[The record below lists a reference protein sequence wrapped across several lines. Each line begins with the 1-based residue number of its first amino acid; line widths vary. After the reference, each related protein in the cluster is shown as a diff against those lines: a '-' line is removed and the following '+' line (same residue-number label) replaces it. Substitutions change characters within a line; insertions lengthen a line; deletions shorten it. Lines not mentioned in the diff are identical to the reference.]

1 MTMQEAVIKN
11 IDTDYSYQLA
21 KRMEQF
27 RSNEKLGYRP
37 AGSRAEFL
45 TGEMLKEEMQKLGLS
60 DVCKNAVT
68 VDGWEFKH
76 AELTFETKDGKKHTA
91 LLGAYQ
97 TNFVTDGEQEFS
109 LMYLGKG
116 TEADYEGTDVTGKL
130 VLVDINQRDEWWINY
145 PVYQAHLKGAAAV
158 IAVQCGGYGEVDAKA
173 LNAQDIAGPEDAPAF
188 SISREDAKLLRK
200 LLDGEKEITVRLD
213 ADSRVKRDCTTYNI
227 SGCIPGKHPERMVLL
242 SAHYDSYFSGF
253 QDDNTAIAMMFGIAK
268 TLIESG
274 FKPNNTI
281 VFCAMA
287 AEEWGVVDSNFDWS
301 TGAYEQIFTAHP
313 EWVGKVIADLN
324 FELPALAHG
333 TRARIRCCY
342 EYVHYI
348 KEYLDGLPEL
358 TKAYPEVT
366 SVTAPIET
374 WSDDFSM
381 AIAGI
386 PSMVNDFTGGSFME
400 THYHSQFDND
410 DFYDEAVYRLHHELF
425 ALLILALDETAVV
438 PLDFSPVLE
447 RVIAGGSRIV
457 TAAEEIL
464 SQTKKNQIGQE
475 QIATAAKKLI
485 QVTEEAQKKEKQSY
499 DQTAAINARYHMLLA
514 NGNMEEAEQHFVEN
528 RSREEKLLAKFK
540 QEQDCFVR
548 IDWYGEVFFPHEILW
563 KNIGLLQDTIDALE
577 QSDVDKALEKI
588 YQVDNNAYAF
598 MFDEYVY
605 RHFTDYV
612 FNQPKERLKWGYGRL
627 LEHEDLYHVVKCLL
641 KKRKE
646 ADTDYREELHYLK
659 ECYNKQTGRLLGTL
673 KEISQTIQEM
683 F

>member
-37 AGSRAEFL
+37 AGSKAEFL
-45 TGEMLKEEMQKLGLS
+45 TGEMLKDEMQKLGLS

-68 VDGWEFKH
+68 VDGWEFKN
-76 AELTFETKDGKKHTA
+76 AEFTFETKEGKRHTA

-97 TNFVTDGEQEFS
+97 TDFVTDGEQAFS

-116 TEADYEGTDVTGKL
+116 TEADYEGKDVTGKL

-188 SISREDAKLLRK
+188 SISREDAALLRE
-200 LLDGEKEITVRLD
+200 LLDGEKEATVWLK

-253 QDDNTAIAMMFGIAK
+253 QDDNTAVAMMFGIAK

-358 TKAYPEVT
+358 TKAYPEMT

-425 ALLILALDETAVV
+425 TLLILALDDTAVV
-438 PLDFSPVLE
+438 PLDFTPVLE
-447 RVIAGGSRIV
+447 RILAGGSEI
-457 TAAEEIL
+457 TAKVEE
-464 SQTKKNQIGQE
+464 TQE
-475 QIATAAKKLI
+475 QIAAITKKLI
-485 QVTEEAQKKEKQSY
+485 QVTEEAQEKAKQSY
-499 DQTAAINARYHMLLA
+499 EETAAINTRYHALLA
-514 NGNMEEAEQHFVEN
+514 EGNMQEAEQLFAEN
-528 RSREEKLLAKFK
+528 REREKQLLAKFK
-540 QEQDCFVR
+540 QEQDRFVR

-563 KNIGLLQDTIDALE
+563 KNIGLLQDAINALE

-659 ECYNKQTGRLLGTL
+659 ECHKKQTGRLIDTL
-673 KEISQTIQEM
+673 KETGQTIQEM

>member
-37 AGSRAEFL
+37 AGSKAEFL
-45 TGEMLKEEMQKLGLS
+45 TGEMLKDEMQKLGLS

-68 VDGWEFKH
+68 VDGWEFKN
-76 AELTFETKDGKKHTA
+76 AELTFETKEGKRHTT

-97 TNFVTDGEQEFS
+97 TDFVTDGEQAFS

-116 TEADYEGTDVTGKL
+116 TEADYEGKDVTGKL

-188 SISREDAKLLRK
+188 SISREDAALLRE
-200 LLDGEKEITVRLD
+200 LLDGEKEATVWLK

-253 QDDNTAIAMMFGIAK
+253 QDDNTAVAMMFGIAK

-358 TKAYPEVT
+358 TKAYPEMT

-410 DFYDEAVYRLHHELF
+410 DFYDEAVCRLHHELF

-514 NGNMEEAEQHFVEN
+514 NGNMEEAEQLFVEN
-528 RSREEKLLAKFK
+528 RSREAKLLAKFK

-659 ECYNKQTGRLLGTL
+659 ECHKKQTGRLIDTL
-673 KEISQTIQEM
+673 KETGQTIQEM

>member
-1 MTMQEAVIKN
+1 MENSSFQEALKN
-11 IDTDYSYQLA
+11 CLSCLKVEESYQLA
-21 KRMEQF
+21 RRMEK
-27 RSNEKLGYRP
+27 EKTNPILGYRT
-37 AGSRAEFL
+37 AGSLAERK
-45 TGEMLKEEMQKLGLS
+45 TGDMLVEEMKKAGLV
-60 DVCKNAVT
+60 DVHKDKIT
-68 VDGWEFKH
+68 VDAWEFKK
-76 AELTFETKDGKKHTA
+76 AVMRYQTKTGEKKEIQ
-91 LLGAYQ
+91 LGAYQ
-97 TNFVTDGEQEFS
+97 TDFKTDGFERFD
-109 LMYLGKG
+109 LVYLKKG
-116 TEADYEGTDVTGKL
+116 TAKDYENIDVKGKL
-130 VLVDINQRDEWWINY
+130 VLIEINQREEWWINY

-188 SISREDAKLLRK
+188 SISREDAALLRE
-200 LLDGEKEITVRLD
+200 LLDGEKEATVWLK

-253 QDDNTAIAMMFGIAK
+253 QDDNTAVAMMFGIAK

-358 TKAYPEVT
+358 TKAYPEMT

-438 PLDFSPVLE
+438 PLDFTPVLE
-447 RVIAGGSRIV
+447 RILAGGSEI
-457 TAAEEIL
+457 AAKVEE
-464 SQTKKNQIGQE
+464 TQE
-475 QIATAAKKLI
+475 QIAAITKKLI
-485 QVTEEAQKKEKQSY
+485 QVTEEVQEKAKQSY
-499 DQTAAINARYHMLLA
+499 EETAAINTRYHALLA
-514 NGNMEEAEQHFVEN
+514 EGNMQEAEQLFAEN
-528 RSREEKLLAKFK
+528 REREKQLLVKFK
-540 QEQDCFVR
+540 QEQDHFVR

-563 KNIGLLQDTIDALE
+563 KNIGLLQDSVNALE

-612 FNQPKERLKWGYGRL
+612 FNQPKDRLKWGYGRL
-627 LEHEDLYHVVKCLL
+627 LGHEDLYHVVKCLL

-659 ECYNKQTGRLLGTL
+659 ECYKKQTRRLCETL
-673 KEISQTIQEM
+673 KEISQTVKEM